1 MSSVAH
7 MRLLRV
13 LHITKP
19 EYVACFYP
27 AFRPAVSREMVYRR
41 AGEKSSTV
49 VQMCLSC
56 GCGQP
61 NDKHGNPNNI
71 TMDDLQ
77 KAAQAANENIQDAA
91 KNIADSV
98 GLSCR

>member
-1 MSSVAH
+1 M
-7 MRLLRV
+7 
-13 LHITKP
+13 
-19 EYVACFYP
+19 P
-27 AFRPAVSREMVYRR
+27 ASGDIGMVFH
-41 AGEKSSTV
+41 
-49 VQMCLSC
+49 MCLSC

-61 NDKHGNPNNI
+61 NNKHGNQNNI

-77 KAAQAANENIQDAA
+77 KAAQAANESIQDAA